1 MSTQGS
7 VRAAR
12 ARASTVVA
20 GLALAFALGA
30 LGNGCASSTSLTTTW
45 TDPNFT
51 GPSVHKVMVIAVRKT
66 PVNRRLWED
75 EMVKAIKQR
84 RVTATPSYALW
95 PEDVPDTQSVVARLR
110 ADGYDGAIVTHRLS
124 TEERERYV
132 PGYTTT
138 APTTAYQPYWGTY
151 VTYYNQVYQP
161 GYVENEKV
169 VTIET
174 QVWVKGGQHGRMV
187 WSGLSESVDPTSA
200 QQVSEELTGLIV
212 PQLVKKRILP

>member
-7 VRAAR
+7 AR
-12 ARASTVVA
+12 AGRARTLTVIA
-20 GLALAFALGA
+20 GFALALA
-30 LGNGCASSTSLTTTW
+30 LGNGCATSTSLTTTW
-45 TDPNFT
+45 ADPAFS
-51 GPSVHKVMVIAVRKT
+51 GPPVHKVMVIAVRKT

-84 RVTATPSYALW
+84 RVSATPSYALW

-110 ADGYDGAIVTHRLS
+110 ADGYDAAIVTHRLS

-174 QVWVKGGQHGRMV
+174 QVWMKGGQNGRMV

-200 QQVSEELTGLIV
+200 QEVSKELTGLIV
-212 PQLVKKRILP
+212 PQLVKKKILP

>member
-12 ARASTVVA
+12 ARALTAIA
-20 GLALAFALGA
+20 GFALAAA
-30 LGNGCASSTSLTTTW
+30 IGNGCATSTSLTATW
-45 TDPNFT
+45 ADPAFS
-51 GPSVHKVMVIAVRKT
+51 GPPVHKVMVIAVRKT

-110 ADGYDGAIVTHRLS
+110 ADGYDAAIVTHRLS

-174 QVWVKGGQHGRMV
+174 QVWMNGGQNGRMV

-200 QQVSEELTGLIV
+200 QEVSKELTGLIV
-212 PQLVKKRILP
+212 PQLVKKKILP